1 MFLEVSLMNKEEYE
15 VLKAKFLKLF
25 ASVPLPLRDEII
37 ALVDNQPISWSA
49 AYGEVKQDADK
60 AKIILTH
67 LKQIGLL

>member
-1 MFLEVSLMNKEEYE
+1 MNNNEYE

-37 ALVDNQPISWSA
+37 ALVENQPISWSA
-49 AYGEVKQDADK
+49 AYGEIRQDTDK

-67 LKQIGLL
+67 LKRIGLL